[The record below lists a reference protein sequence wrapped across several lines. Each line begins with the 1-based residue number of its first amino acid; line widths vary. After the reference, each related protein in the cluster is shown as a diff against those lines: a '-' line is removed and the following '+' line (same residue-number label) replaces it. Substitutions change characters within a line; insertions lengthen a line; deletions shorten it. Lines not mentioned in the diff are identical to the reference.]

1 MIDNIDLK
9 IVPVILCG
17 GQGKRLWP
25 LSRQENPKQYLPL
38 MSDNSML
45 QETILRL
52 KGLQNIESAII
63 VCNSEHRFLV
73 AEQCKEINIKSPT
86 ILLEPT
92 GRNTAPAISAAAFQV
107 IDTLTNALLLVLSAD
122 HYIDDVGSFYEA
134 INIAKNNALNNK
146 LVTFGIK
153 PNDANTDYGY
163 IKFKDEC
170 NDGAHNIDKF
180 IEKPNLKT
188 AQTFLKQG
196 KYLWNSGMFMFKANI
211 LLDELTKYCPLIS
224 KATKASVTNA
234 SKDLDFIRLD
244 EHSFS
249 SCPNLSIDYAL
260 MEKSNNTVVVPL
272 DVGWN
277 DIGSWESL
285 SRFGKKDLNG
295 NIIEGNVMTD
305 NTTNTYINS
314 SSNRN
319 MIVTIGIDDLVIVN
333 THDVTLISTKK
344 MSGDV
349 KLIADRVEKNRK
361 APKIHVKV
369 YRPWGWFEVLE
380 IGKFFQIKKLHVK
393 PKEKLSFQF
402 HNKRAEF
409 WAVVKGTASIRQEN
423 KEFDL
428 SVGDSIHIAQGEKH
442 SLANHTDDDL
452 EVIEVQSG
460 KYFGEDDIV
469 RLEDIYGRI
478 KQ

>member
-1 MIDNIDLK
+1 MINNIDLK

-38 MSDNSML
+38 ISDNSML

-52 KGLQNIESAII
+52 KGLKNIESAII

-73 AEQCKEINIKSPT
+73 AEQCKEINIKAPT

-107 IDTLTNALLLVLSAD
+107 IDTLKNALLLVLSAD
-122 HYIDDVGSFYEA
+122 HYIDDVGSFYKA
-134 INIAKNNALNNK
+134 INIAKKNALNNK

-180 IEKPNLKT
+180 IEKPNLRT

-285 SRFGKKDLNG
+285 SGFGKKDLNG

>member
-122 HYIDDVGSFYEA
+122 HYIDDIDSFYEA

-180 IEKPNLKT
+180 IEKPNLRT

-224 KATKASVTNA
+224 KATKASVANA

-285 SRFGKKDLNG
+285 SRFGKKDVNG

-319 MIVTIGIDDLVIVN
+319 MIVTIGIDDLIIVN

-349 KLIADRVEKNRK
+349 KLIADRVEKNSK
-361 APKIHVKV
+361 APKKHVKV